1 MPNASKILRDT
12 FNVDPLIIACRKAAR
27 EKIDNA
33 TRPDGSLDWSKLPSL
48 LTVNPKVI
56 KGEKYGYMTA
66 ILHFA
71 PSSWSG
77 YNFCAFASV
86 GCGMGCLTNSGHG
99 QRHMIQNGSH
109 HVHIARIVRSILYME
124 FRPQFMAKLER
135 EIAAHERRAQR
146 ADAVPCV
153 RLNGTS
159 DKLWEKE
166 QPHIFGM
173 FPGVTFYDYTK
184 VPNRNVSHIP
194 NYSLT
199 FSRNEENDA
208 TAWAQSLNVAVVFRV
223 AKHDALPDTWHG
235 RKVIDADLTDLR
247 FLDPSNVVCGLRP
260 KGPDTFNDASGFV
273 VDVAA

>member
-1 MPNASKILRDT
+1 MPNASKILQDT
-12 FNVDPLIIACRKAAR
+12 FNSDVLIVACRNAAR

-33 TRPDGSLDWSKLPSL
+33 TRNDRTLIWSRLPKL
-48 LTVNPKVI
+48 LTINPKVI
-56 KGEKYGYMTA
+56 KGEKYGYQTS

-71 PSSWSG
+71 PSWWCG

-86 GCGMGCLTNSGHG
+86 GCGIGCLTTSGHG
-99 QRHMIQNGSH
+99 QRHMMQDGSH
-109 HVHIARIVRSILYME
+109 HVHIARIIRSILYVE
-124 FRPQFMAKLER
+124 FRAQFVAKLER

-159 DKLWEKE
+159 DRLWEKE

-173 FPGVTFYDYTK
+173 FPNVTFYDYTK
-184 VPNRNVSHIP
+184 VPDRDVSHIP

-199 FSRNEENDA
+199 FSRNEANDE

-223 AKHDALPDTWHG
+223 AKHEQLPDTWYG

-247 FLDPSNVVCGLRP
+247 FLDPVNVVCGLRP
-260 KGPDTFNDASGFV
+260 KGRDTFHDASGFV

>member
-12 FNVDPLIIACRKAAR
+12 FNVDPLIIACRIAAR
-27 EKIDNA
+27 LKIDNA
-33 TRPDGSLDWSKLPSL
+33 TRDDGTLDWSKLPHL

-56 KGEKYGYMTA
+56 KGEKYGYQTA

-71 PSSWSG
+71 SSSWSG
-77 YNFCAFASV
+77 YNFCPFASV
-86 GCGMGCLTNSGHG
+86 GCGTECLTTSGHG
-99 QRHMIQNGSH
+99 QRHMIQDGSH
-109 HVHIARIVRSILYME
+109 NVHIARITRSMLYME
-124 FRPQFMAKLER
+124 FRVQFMAKLER

-146 ADAVPCV
+146 ADAVPCI

-173 FPGVTFYDYTK
+173 FPGITFYDYTK
-184 VPNRNVSHIP
+184 VPNRDVSHIP

-247 FLDPSNVVCGLRP
+247 FLDPVNVVCGLRP
-260 KGPDTFNDASGFV
+260 KGPDTFHDASGFV

>member
-12 FNVDPLIIACRKAAR
+12 FNVDPLIIACRIAAR
-27 EKIDNA
+27 LKIDNA
-33 TRPDGSLDWSKLPSL
+33 TRDDGTLDWSKLPHL

-56 KGEKYGYMTA
+56 KGEKYGYQTS
-66 ILHFA
+66 ILHLA
-71 PSSWSG
+71 PSWWSG
-77 YNFCAFASV
+77 YNFCGFASV
-86 GCGMGCLTNSGHG
+86 GCGMGCLTTSGHG
-99 QRHMIQNGSH
+99 QRHMIQDGSH
-109 HVHIARIVRSILYME
+109 HVHIARIIRSMLYIE
-124 FRPQFMAKLER
+124 FRPQFVAKLER

-159 DKLWEKE
+159 DRLWEKE

-173 FPGVTFYDYTK
+173 FPGITFYDYTK
-184 VPNRNVSHIP
+184 VPSRDVSHIP

-260 KGPDTFNDASGFV
+260 KGRDTFHDASGFV